1 MTASAPSVAEST
13 ASSSTHD
20 DHEPLSFLQP
30 LGYSASSCGYC
41 AEVKGARSRSKS
53 SKSYGCWAHTLSAS
67 TYKALLDRGWRRSGC
82 YLYKPDLAR
91 TCCPQFSIAL
101 DTAAFK
107 PSRSQRQ
114 VLQRFAAFLRDGD
127 REGQPGW
134 GPPAEGS
141 AEGGAGDAEMHATA
155 AKPEGKKKDKG
166 KSKAGVTDWGDAV
179 HAGDWDRSSA
189 EQPFQHR
196 FEYILEPASFTE
208 EKYAL
213 FRRYQMEVHNEPASK
228 VSAKGFRRFLVDT
241 PLDIEPTHSSAYS
254 YGSHHALYR
263 LDGKL
268 IAFAVLD
275 LLPQA
280 VSSVYFVWDPAW
292 AGMSLGKISA
302 LREAQMVREMEA
314 AGAWEGGEGRYMMGY
329 YIDTC
334 PKMRYKADYQPS
346 FLLDPE
352 ANTFVPFAQCKPLLD
367 SGTRITSFS
376 APLPPSTPSTA
387 PVTGTSTSAPGA
399 THSGPEVNSGG
410 VHAADT
416 ADPSPGSDD
425 DDDDDDDDDGGGG
438 DAAFPSPPPPGCL
451 DPSALPKDLLLSSL
465 ALERRA
471 LMPLLLSEA
480 WHDREMQREVR
491 ELLAC
496 TGETLAGRIAVFMG
510 M

>member
-1 MTASAPSVAEST
+1 MATSASSVAESS
-13 ASSSTHD
+13 ASASTHD

-53 SKSYGCWAHTLSAS
+53 SKSYGCWAHTLSAA
-67 TYKALLDRGWRRSGC
+67 TYKALIDRGWRRSGC

-91 TCCPQFSIAL
+91 TCCPQFTIAL
-101 DTAAFK
+101 DAAAFT

-114 VLQRFAAFLRDGD
+114 VLQRFAAYTCQGE
-127 REGQPGW
+127 REGHPGW
-134 GPPAEGS
+134 GPPPAEGTAAAS
-141 AEGGAGDAEMHATA
+141 AAGDAEMKDAA
-155 AKPEGKKKDKG
+155 AKSKKKDKG
-166 KSKAGVTDWGDAV
+166 MGKAEAADWGEAV
-179 HAGDWDRSSA
+179 HSGDWDRSSG
-189 EQPFQHR
+189 EQPFKHR
-196 FEYILEPASFTE
+196 FEYIVEPASFTE

-213 FRRYQMEVHNEPASK
+213 FKRYQMEVHNEPASK

-241 PLDIEPTHSSAYS
+241 PLEIEPTHSPAYF

-263 LDGKL
+263 LDGRL

-275 LLPQA
+275 LLPHA
-280 VSSVYFVWDPAW
+280 VSSVYFVWDPSW

-314 AGAWEGGEGRYMMGY
+314 AGAWDGAGGRYMMGY
-329 YIDTC
+329 YIHTC

-346 FLLDPE
+346 FLLDPD

-367 SGTRITSFS
+367 SGARITSFS
-376 APLPPSTPSTA
+376 APLPRPASA
-387 PVTGTSTSAPGA
+387 SAPEPAASSVASVSAPLATEADGA
-399 THSGPEVNSGG
+399 PAASGS
-410 VHAADT
+410 
-416 ADPSPGSDD
+416 GSDSPASSDGDDGDGD
-425 DDDDDDDDDGGGG
+425 DDVS
-438 DAAFPSPPPPGCL
+438 FPSPPPPGCL

-465 ALERRA
+465 ALERRT

-480 WHDREMQREVR
+480 WHDRAMQQEVR

-496 TGETLAGRIAVFMG
+496 TGEELAGRVAVFMG